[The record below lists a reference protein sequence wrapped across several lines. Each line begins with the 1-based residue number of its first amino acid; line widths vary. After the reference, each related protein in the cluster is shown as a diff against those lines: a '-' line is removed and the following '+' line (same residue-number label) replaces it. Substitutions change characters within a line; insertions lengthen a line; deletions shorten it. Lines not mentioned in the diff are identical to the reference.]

1 MVQVL
6 LILQLFHGES
16 VPKSVNVEDEVFAG
30 TINESSLIEV
40 KVTKE
45 FENTGIYKMIELV
58 KNSSKN
64 KSKTEM
70 FITKFAKIYTP
81 IVVIC
86 AIILAFVPPVFVGF
100 ESLEKWIRRALV
112 FLVTSCPCALVLSV
126 PLGFFAGIRKSRKR
140 RCTCKRI
147 KLFKFI
153 NRSKSYGIR

>member
-1 MVQVL
+1 
-6 LILQLFHGES
+6 
-16 VPKSVNVEDEVFAG
+16 
-30 TINESSLIEV
+30 
-40 KVTKE
+40 
-45 FENTGIYKMIELV
+45 MIELV

-86 AIILAFVPPVFVGF
+86 AIILAFVPPAFVGF

-126 PLGFFAGIRKSRKR
+126 PLGFFAGIGKAGREGVLVKGSNYLNLLTEAKTMVLDKTGTITKGNFEVSDIVISVVLDMVI
-140 RCTCKRI
+140 CVVSDMAI
-147 KLFKFI
+147 SVVSDSVLI
-153 NRSKSYGIR
+153 SIIG